1 MATPHAGHG
10 NLINTVISDVKRELE
25 GDNTIGYIYIPP
37 RPDESI
43 GGIEAFLLDL
53 SQKLPGDVNPNKKLA
68 EILSKNPL
76 TNFKNGII

>member
-1 MATPHAGHG
+1 MRA
-10 NLINTVISDVKRELE
+10 
-25 GDNTIGYIYIPP
+25 
-37 RPDESI
+37 

-76 TNFKNGII
+76 TQFQNGII